1 MKFSNIK
8 KFFIKKKNLLVYF
21 FFFICLIFLINQS
34 FDDFNKVKKIIS
46 KNYEIFFIVIIIS
59 IINLNIISYR
69 FFFYLKKTLNYSGQF
84 INWSKLF
91 FQTVVMNFMIG
102 GTGHVVRAIQLKKE
116 KINYSKFITIN
127 YVVYL
132 LILFINLFLF
142 MLFFYFVSKEKIIL
156 LTSFITLLI
165 AYIFLL
171 PKFYNFFLEILN
183 RNHILNKKYTSIL
196 KKILYY
202 LSNNFLIKK
211 NLLSFS
217 FFTFLIFFLEGII
230 IFLISSSILQS
241 ENIYN
246 ILQFFF
252 IVFYLNKIIYVN
264 NFIGLNELIAG
275 LLAEALGYYFLQGAL
290 IQLIFRLSIYIGC
303 IFNNLLY
310 YLIKLR

>member
-34 FDDFNKVKKIIS
+34 FDDFSKVKKIIS

-127 YVVYL
+127 YVIYL
-132 LILFINLFLF
+132 LILFINLFFF
-142 MLFFYFVSKEKIIL
+142 MF
-156 LTSFITLLI
+156 
-165 AYIFLL
+165 
-171 PKFYNFFLEILN
+171 FFLCC
-183 RNHILNKKYTSIL
+183 K
-196 KKILYY
+196 
-202 LSNNFLIKK
+202 
-211 NLLSFS
+211 
-217 FFTFLIFFLEGII
+217 
-230 IFLISSSILQS
+230 
-241 ENIYN
+241 
-246 ILQFFF
+246 
-252 IVFYLNKIIYVN
+252 
-264 NFIGLNELIAG
+264 
-275 LLAEALGYYFLQGAL
+275 
-290 IQLIFRLSIYIGC
+290 
-303 IFNNLLY
+303 
-310 YLIKLR
+310 